1 MHLKDYYQLLELKPS
16 ATLPEIKKAYRKLA
30 LLYHPDKNQ
39 NDPYA
44 AARFTAIKEAYEVL
58 TNPAKKKTQDII
70 TPVSVLKQS
79 LELEKYVSGLDVF
92 RMDKQ
97 GLKNYI
103 LGLLPDSVIEQ
114 LKTFNEP
121 ETNSQ
126 IISIILRAMRPL
138 PNLYIKDILI
148 QLNKFAGEDEIARL
162 VITGYTQKTRKKDRQ
177 EKYSLIIIIVVTAF
191 LCLLI

>member
-1 MHLKDYYQLLELKPS
+1 
-16 ATLPEIKKAYRKLA
+16 
-30 LLYHPDKNQ
+30 
-39 NDPYA
+39 
-44 AARFTAIKEAYEVL
+44 
-58 TNPAKKKTQDII
+58 
-70 TPVSVLKQS
+70 
-79 LELEKYVSGLDVF
+79 
-92 RMDKQ
+92 MDKQ
-97 GLKNYI
+97 GLKDYI

-162 VITGYTQKTRKKDRQ
+162 VITGYTQKQGKRSSG
-177 EKYSLIIIIVVTAF
+177 KYSLIVIIVVTAF
-191 LCLLI
+191 LCLLIYLAGR